1 MVNDLMS
8 LIWIIPASIL
18 FTCSKL
24 TMETNQWIDLYMI
37 GISVMKELILTEKL
51 TLKIAFQFH
60 PHLEILFKFF
70 YIKFMEELVTTLRPS
85 VKFI

>member
-1 MVNDLMS
+1 
-8 LIWIIPASIL
+8 
-18 FTCSKL
+18 
-24 TMETNQWIDLYMI
+24 MI

-70 YIKFMEELVTTLRPS
+70 YIKFMEEFVTTLRAS